1 MSMLPLIDLARG
13 IAQVSSGRFD
23 KGTAWLHDSHDQL
36 SKQGNKRPIGRLHL
50 ALGELHLKSILG
62 LDPSFPFLYWE
73 NSDLPRRATPEAAE
87 QAERHL
93 NEAVSVSLQA
103 GMPGIAACA
112 LNARAVIRSL
122 DSRVE
127 EAANLV
133 QRAHELAAPL
143 DWTTLHDRLITH

>member
-1 MSMLPLIDLARG
+1 MLPLIDLARG